1 MASSGEKL
9 LPLALPTLG
18 VLDVLVTT
26 VAYARQGELLTERN
40 PMVSVITNSHNLM
53 LYYAWSVFYILIL
66 TFAAK
71 WLVFESYKAKRG
83 QETSFGRLL
92 MRGVHDPESI
102 GQYDPHHFYVV
113 MYSCLVGLY
122 VMIIA
127 TNSFVLREGPPTFVD
142 NLVAYVMSL
151 FSTASI
157 AYFLTKIK
165 GRVAP
170 LTRQHILSRKP

>member
-40 PMVSVITNSHNLM
+40 PMVSIITNSHNLM

-71 WLVFESYKAKRG
+71 WLVFESYKA
-83 QETSFGRLL
+83 
-92 MRGVHDPESI
+92 
-102 GQYDPHHFYVV
+102 
-113 MYSCLVGLY
+113 
-122 VMIIA
+122 
-127 TNSFVLREGPPTFVD
+127 
-142 NLVAYVMSL
+142 
-151 FSTASI
+151 
-157 AYFLTKIK
+157 
-165 GRVAP
+165 
-170 LTRQHILSRKP
+170 